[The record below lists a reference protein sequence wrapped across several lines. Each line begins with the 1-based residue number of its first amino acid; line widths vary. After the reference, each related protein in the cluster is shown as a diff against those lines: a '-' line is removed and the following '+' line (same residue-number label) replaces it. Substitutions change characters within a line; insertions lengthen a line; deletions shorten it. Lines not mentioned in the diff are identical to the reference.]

1 MIKLAAISPKTMVAG
16 EQQGANS
23 PEENEL
29 KNLFS
34 QLSHTMLEG
43 KAPNAIPYVTSF
55 KVLEVDMNAN
65 RAVGAFELNVNGST
79 ALIPVIMADG
89 KVKSPEVIY
98 SGTAKSFIPLTDKW
112 LEEIQKP
119 DIGYLGKSEKAP
131 DTLSSDMDVRAATLP
146 PTTGRFVYASARTL
160 PDIIDA
166 CHPNTKIAFAKV
178 LKSNPTILKMAMKLH
193 GSDLLQS
200 LKVMPKQEKIAKK
213 QPVWVLGP
221 DSGKEKFAEAFG
233 SAAPQAYQLA
243 RHTGFVTRDLRTNVK
258 IAIDET
264 SSLNLVP
271 GSSTGLTE
279 PKFPGVYHVVG
290 ANNKPHK
297 VIIIPRPFKSTS
309 LEHGR
314 KERFYSGVK
323 DCYLVITPSNKHV
336 VVHDKLLAIP
346 DVDTLPSEGAFF
358 RSVTSAKEPANGHN
372 LFIGLTGQGVA
383 SAVVLDEP
391 LTQVT
396 KSGDGYTAQSG
407 FLRVVITSS
416 KGVSIP
422 KVIDDTIYIPMSYR
436 PIKSGKA
443 SSLQNLMTDVGQ
455 LTDAISYNLSDIAE
469 GESLKVSH
477 TIGGYWAVNGK
488 QASDIL
494 DAMMKVAQ
502 CGVHLDSVTKSM
514 SSMERGETKSFHL
527 IKPTKLSKIASIFGP
542 EPQMPAPPP
551 PMPGGDPNAM
561 MGPPMPSGDPNA
573 MMGPPPPQQM
583 PMETVNT
590 MEAAA
595 QTGDP
600 ALFNSAAIGSLVQ
613 SNPLNEAIAQEIP
626 NVEKAMDSVAKILV
640 NLQLREADLS
650 RQMGQDDFF
659 NLESNL
665 RKVLGGLGDIVLSVH
680 SQKRMSALPEGMM

>member
-43 KAPNAIPYVTSF
+43 KAPNAVPYVTSF
-55 KVLEVDMNAN
+55 KVLEVDMKAN
-65 RAVGAFELNVNGST
+65 RAVGAFELNINGSR
-79 ALIPVIMADG
+79 ALIPILMSDG

-98 SGTAKSFIPLTDKW
+98 SGEAKSFIPLSDKW

-119 DIGYLGKSEKAP
+119 EIGYLGKSEKAP
-131 DTLSSDMDVRAATLP
+131 ETLSSDMDVRAATLP
-146 PTTGRFVYASARTL
+146 PTTGRFVYASARKTL
-160 PDIIDA
+160 PDILDA
-166 CHPNTKIAFAKV
+166 CHPNTKLAFANV
-178 LKSNPTILKMAMKLH
+178 LKNNPTILKMAMRLH

-200 LKVMPKQEKIAKK
+200 LKTMPKAEKVASK
-213 QPVWVLGP
+213 QPVWVLSP
-221 DSGKEKFAEAFG
+221 ESGKEKFAEAFG

-243 RHTGFVTRDLRTNVK
+243 RHTGIVTRDLRTNVK

-264 SSLNLVP
+264 SSLNVVP

-279 PKFPGVYHVVG
+279 PKYPGIYHVVG
-290 ANNKPHK
+290 TDNKTHR
-297 VIIIPRPFKSTS
+297 VIIIPRPFKNSS

-314 KERFYSGVK
+314 KEKFYGGDK
-323 DCYLVITPSNKHV
+323 DCYLVITPSNKHA
-336 VVHDKLLAIP
+336 VVHEKLLAIP
-346 DVDTLPSEGAFF
+346 DVDTLPAEGAFF
-358 RSVTSAKEPANGHN
+358 RSVMDAKEPANGHN
-372 LFIGLTGQGVA
+372 LFVGLSGTGVA

-396 KSGDGYTAQSG
+396 KSGDGYTARSG
-407 FLRVVITSS
+407 FQKVIITGA

-422 KVIDDTIYIPMSYR
+422 KNIDDTIYIPLSYR
-436 PIKSGKA
+436 PIKSSKA
-443 SSLQNLMTDVGQ
+443 SSLENLMTDVGQ
-455 LTDAISYNLSDIAE
+455 LTDAISYNLRDIAE
-469 GESLKVSH
+469 GETLKVSH
-477 TIGGYWAVNGK
+477 TMGGYWAVNGK
-488 QASDIL
+488 QASDIM
-494 DAMMKVAQ
+494 DAMLKVAEA
-502 CGVHLDSVTKSM
+502 GVHLDSVAKTISALG
-514 SSMERGETKSFHL
+514 RGETKNFHL
-527 IKPTKLSKIASIFGP
+527 VKPTRLNKIASIFGP
-542 EPQMPAPPP
+542 EPQLPPP

-561 MGPPMPSGDPNA
+561 MPPPPMPGGDPNA
-573 MMGPPPPQQM
+573 MMPPPPQQM
-583 PMETVNT
+583 PTETVNT

-600 ALFNSAAIGSLVQ
+600 SLFNSAAIGSLVQ
-613 SNPLNEAIAQEIP
+613 SNPLNEAIAPELP

-640 NLQLREADLS
+640 SLQLREADLS

-680 SQKRMSALPEGMM
+680 SQKRMNSLPEGMAY